1 MSDDEP
7 FSSEKYQP
15 GAEASAKPGNGVDPD
30 PEPLLKLVPIRFV
43 KGQPVPERKWR
54 VPGWIPDGEVT
65 LFQGDGGLGKS
76 TIAQQLQTSC
86 AVEKPWLGQFV
97 EPCSSVGFYTES
109 KQCDLEIVQDAI
121 NRAYGTDHDMTTAM
135 ALFPRRGEDNEL
147 VVFDRSGNMTLRPF
161 YYQVYEAAQD
171 YHAGLV
177 VLDVAVDLYGGDEIK
192 RRQVRA
198 FVRTLNNLADKIAG
212 SVMLTGHVSQAGLQS
227 DGGHSASTDWS
238 NAVRSRLYLGEPKD
252 KDDGP
257 DATARIVTRKKANFA
272 GIGDTIKLH
281 WRNGVFMPDT
291 PTSSSLFRQTVDETF
306 LALLDAMTA
315 EGQKV
320 SPKPR
325 ASNYAPAFFMKRPKG
340 DRGDYE
346 RATLSAPCKPCLR
359 AARSRS
365 SPMGRR
371 LTATKRSFGLTAR
384 NSPHESLLGSR
395 GYL

>member
-1 MSDDEP
+1 VIFESG
-7 FSSEKYQP
+7 S
-15 GAEASAKPGNGVDPD
+15 
-30 PEPLLKLVPIRFV
+30 
-43 KGQPVPERKWR
+43 
-54 VPGWIPDGEVT
+54 
-65 LFQGDGGLGKS
+65 
-76 TIAQQLQTSC
+76 
-86 AVEKPWLGQFV
+86 
-97 EPCSSVGFYTES
+97 ES

-147 VVFDRSGNMTLRPF
+147 VVFDRSGKPILTDF
-161 YYQVYEAAQD
+161 YKQVSEAAQD

-212 SVMLTGHVSQAGLQS
+212 AIVMTGHVSQAGLQS

-252 KDDGP
+252 KDDGQ
-257 DATARIVTRKKANFA
+257 DTTARVVTRKKANFA

-281 WRNGVFMPDT
+281 WRNGVFMSDT
-291 PTSSSLFRQTVDETF
+291 PTSSTLFRQTVDETF

-320 SPKPR
+320 SPKSR
-325 ASNYAPAFFMKRPKG
+325 ASNYAPSFFMKRPKG

-346 RATLSAPCKPCLR
+346 RGDFERAMQALFKSSQIKIEPYGAP
-359 AARSRS
+359 SD
-365 SPMGRR
+365 
-371 LTATKRSFGLTAR
+371 
-384 NSPHESLLGSR
+384 
-395 GYL
+395 GYEKIVRVDREEQPS